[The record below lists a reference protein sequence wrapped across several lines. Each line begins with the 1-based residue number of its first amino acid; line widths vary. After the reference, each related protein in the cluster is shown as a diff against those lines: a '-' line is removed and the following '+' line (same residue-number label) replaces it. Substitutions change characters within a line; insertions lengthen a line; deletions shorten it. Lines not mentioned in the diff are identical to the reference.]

1 MTETG
6 SWQIG
11 IQAETGSA
19 ALRLV
24 VIVMAVTRGWCLGFL
39 TDLTASELKQV
50 ECAPGLAWRA

>member
-6 SWQIG
+6 SWQITTT
-11 IQAETGSA
+11 ADAGSA
-19 ALRLV
+19 APRLV
-24 VIVMAVTRGWCLGFL
+24 VIATGVTRGWCLGFL